1 LFKNI
6 DYLLQYRINLI
17 DRIIKPQ
24 RYFQKKKK
32 KKNLIDRI
40 IKPQRYFQKKKKK
53 KDSTLP
59 LVISNCKLS
68 DAHTFLSLQ

>member
-6 DYLLQYRINLI
+6 DYLLQYRI
-17 DRIIKPQ
+17 
-24 RYFQKKKK
+24 
-32 KKNLIDRI
+32 NLIDRI